1 MNLNLSTY
9 LIQNLIIFLGLGLIC
24 LIYNEQIA
32 NEVAKLYTIPIK
44 LMFGEKEWFE
54 KVRKII
60 IFGLRMAL
68 YGGVLV
74 SVVVLLLTLG
84 SIFRINA

>member
-1 MNLNLSTY
+1 MNLNLSTN
-9 LIQNLIIFLGLGLIC
+9 LIQNLIIFLGLGSIC
-24 LIYNEQIA
+24 LIYNKVIA
-32 NEVAKLYTIPIK
+32 NEVSKLFTVPIR

-54 KVRKII
+54 KIRKII

-74 SVVVLLLTLG
+74 SLVVLLLTLG
-84 SIFRINA
+84 SILRINA